1 VSGWVLVPE
10 GIEQGLARVAECLT
24 ARSRD
29 SEVAQLPVRVTQTHN
44 QRGGRQVVA
53 IGPLGH
59 NALEGGQKR
68 QPLLG
73 ERPQGAEVR
82 VAAPL
87 GDEDLPFE
95 LRAPAAVNGRPCTS
109 SGNHGAARSPG
120 NAGMP
125 VGRADERLEA
135 IGRIA

>member
-1 VSGWVLVPE
+1 VLVPE

-24 ARSRD
+24 AGSRD
-29 SEVAQLPVRVTQTHN
+29 SEVVQLPVRVTQTHN

-59 NALEGGQKR
+59 NALEGGRKR

-87 GDEDLPFE
+87 GDEDLPVE
-95 LRAPAAVNGRPCTS
+95 LRAPRQ
-109 SGNHGAARSPG
+109 
-120 NAGMP
+120 
-125 VGRADERLEA
+125 
-135 IGRIA
+135 